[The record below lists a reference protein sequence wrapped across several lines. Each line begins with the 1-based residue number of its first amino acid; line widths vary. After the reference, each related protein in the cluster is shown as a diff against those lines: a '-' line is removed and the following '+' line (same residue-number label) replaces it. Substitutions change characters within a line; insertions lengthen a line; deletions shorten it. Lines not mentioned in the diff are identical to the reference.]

1 MPIPPPSRATA
12 QAHRLPSQGCS
23 GWICGTLVAL
33 LGVGSA
39 SAHAA
44 LAEPADP
51 YSPRI
56 EVESLPHAMRARSV
70 VSTTRVLFDTPAD
83 GLRTRMWWGKG
94 ALEVGAGAN
103 VSPSNKAQGLAT
115 SPRVGTAVVGL
126 RAQLGRGTHL
136 AIERDTLSTNVNS
149 GAAAPGEISRV
160 ALEFKAVGNSKSVQ
174 PLSSGSLR
182 VQMSGTSS
190 LQFRPRSGGMAV
202 TYRAKF

>member
-1 MPIPPPSRATA
+1 MPIRPPSRATA
-12 QAHRLPSQGCS
+12 QAHRLRSQGCS

-33 LGVGSA
+33 FGVGA
-39 SAHAA
+39 PSAHAA

-56 EVESLPHAMRARSV
+56 EVESLPHALRIRSV
-70 VSTTRVLFDTPAD
+70 VSSTRVLFDAPAD

-103 VSPSNKAQGLAT
+103 VSPSNKAPGLAT
-115 SPRVGTAVVGL
+115 APTVGTAVVGL
-126 RAQLGRGTHL
+126 RAQLSRGTHL
-136 AIERDTLSTNVNS
+136 AIERDTLATSVHS
-149 GAAAPGEISRV
+149 GAAAPLEVSRV

-174 PLSSGSLR
+174 PLSSGLLR
-182 VQMSGTSS
+182 LQMSGTSS
-190 LQFRPRSGGMAV
+190 LQFKPRSDGMAV